1 MHSKALDNTKNLRKR
16 KTARTEWERGLRVL
30 LHLNQRL
37 HVTQY
42 FLPTISYILQTIRLL
57 D

>member
-16 KTARTEWERGLRVL
+16 KTARTEWEGGLRVL